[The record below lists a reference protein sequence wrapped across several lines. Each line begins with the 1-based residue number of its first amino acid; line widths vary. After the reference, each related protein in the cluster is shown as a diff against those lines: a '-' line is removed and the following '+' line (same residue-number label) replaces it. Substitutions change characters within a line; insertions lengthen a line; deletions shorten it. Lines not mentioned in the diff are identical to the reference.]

1 MRPAR
6 SVAPECLIDVRA
18 LQGMTEEA
26 MGPREALEHIR
37 AIIND
42 ALQANDI
49 ITVRDHLSQMRAITE
64 KAIGPGTLHAARA
77 LRSSVH

>member
-1 MRPAR
+1 
-6 SVAPECLIDVRA
+6 
-18 LQGMTEEA
+18 